1 MKLLFKEE
9 IQMSTN
15 HTQNYS
21 LCQWEPAD
29 RVLRE
34 DFNAD
39 NAALDAALA
48 RIEATAS
55 AAKTQAQ
62 QLSDTAYTT
71 GFPPFVAGAYSGN
84 NVNGRVIELGFR
96 PKFVFVVPT
105 ALRFDTTE
113 FFGMAVDG
121 RSAVHLQIVDDGFKL
136 SADPYG
142 NGTNGNGTFI
152 YFAFR

>member
-15 HTQNYS
+15 HTQNYQ

-48 RIEATAS
+48 RTEATAS

-62 QLSDTAYTT
+62 HLSDIAYTT
-71 GFPPFVAGAYSGN
+71 GRMPFAAGTYLGN
-84 NVNGRVIELGFR
+84 TQTNRVISLGFR
-96 PKFVFVVPT
+96 PKFVFSAPT
-105 ALRFDTTE
+105 SLDFQYVTTM
-113 FFGMAVDG
+113 GLAIDG
-121 RSAVHLQIVDDGFKL
+121 QMSKNIEIVSSGFQVHFVNG
-136 SADPYG
+136 G
-142 NGTNGNGTFI
+142 GTNANMSYF